1 MKLDILIPYFNE
13 PLNVLNRLLISVA
26 QQQNVDFRNVTVHI
40 YNDGGTPIPISV
52 FEGRPFTTVYHEGE
66 HRGVSATRNRLM
78 DLSDGDYIMCC
89 DTDDMFTDMFALS
102 YIFKAIK
109 KGFDVFNAAFY
120 EEGRNKQG
128 EKMYIVR
135 KNDTYFVHGK
145 VFRRQY
151 LVENNIR
158 WNDEFTY
165 SGDSYFLGLA
175 LRITK
180 KHAYCSTPFYIWKWN
195 QNSICRREKNHYEKE
210 FDMKLRVMSALTDEL
225 MRRGLTEDARY
236 FALFVVYDAY
246 YVMQADGWEAMPES
260 DRAERRKQFREFY
273 RKYEKMIEEADKRMR
288 LSVIKTA
295 KNNQFF
301 RGNIMEKITY
311 ANWLKTILDDRRED
325 A

>member
-1 MKLDILIPYFNE
+1 MKLDILIPYYNE
-13 PLNVLNRLLISVA
+13 ALSLLNRLLVSIA
-26 QQQNVDFRNVTVHI
+26 QQQDIGFGNITVHV
-40 YNDGGTPIPISV
+40 YNDGGKSIPISS
-52 FEGRPFTTVYHEGE
+52 FEGLPFTTVYHEGE
-66 HRGVSATRNRLM
+66 HLGVSETRNRLL
-78 DLSDGDYIMCC
+78 DLSDGDYLMCC
-89 DTDDMFTDMFALS
+89 DADDMFTDMFGLS
-102 YIFKAIK
+102 YIFKAMI

-120 EEGRNKQG
+120 EEGRNKRC
-128 EKMYIVR
+128 EKVYIVR

-151 LVENNIR
+151 LVENSIR

-175 LRITK
+175 LMTSK

-195 QNSICRREKNHYEKE
+195 PNSICRREKNHYEKE
-210 FDMKLRVMSALTDEL
+210 FDMKLRVMSALIDEL
-225 MRRGLTEDARY
+225 IRRGLTEDARY

-246 YVMQADGWEAMPES
+246 YIMQTDGWEAIPES
-260 DRAERRKQFREFY
+260 DRVERRKQFREFY
-273 RKYEKMIEEADKRMR
+273 RKYEKMIDEADKKMR

-311 ANWLKTILDDRRED
+311 ANWLKSTLDDGRED

>member
-1 MKLDILIPYFNE
+1 MKLDILIPYYNE
-13 PLNVLNRLLISVA
+13 QLSVLNRLLTSIA
-26 QQQNVDFRNVTVHI
+26 QQQGVDFRGITVSI
-40 YNDGGTPIPISV
+40 YNDGGTPIPVSM

-78 DLSDGDYIMCC
+78 DLSSCDYLMCC
-89 DTDDMFTDMFALS
+89 DADDMLTDMFGLS
-102 YIFKAIK
+102 HIFKAMK
-109 KGFDVFNAAFY
+109 KGFDVFNSSFY

-128 EKMYIVR
+128 DKVYIVR

-151 LVENNIR
+151 LVDNDIR

-175 LRITK
+175 LRTTK
-180 KHAYCSTPFYIWKWN
+180 KHVYCSTPFYMWKWN
-195 QNSICRREKNHYEKE
+195 PNSICRREKNHYEKE
-210 FDMKLRVMSALTDEL
+210 FDMKLRVTSALIDEL
-225 MRRGLTEDARY
+225 IHRGLTEDARY

-246 YVMQADGWEAMPES
+246 YIMQTDGWEAMPES
-260 DRAERRKQFREFY
+260 DRDARRKQFREFY
-273 RKYEKMIEEADKRMR
+273 KKYKEMIEGAGKKMR

-311 ANWLKTILDDRRED
+311 TNWLKSILDDRRED
-325 A
+325 T